1 MEAAERTINVQGFL
15 NENRFS
21 PYQWMIFII
30 CLLIAF
36 FDGMDT
42 AAIGYIAPSLLDD
55 WGMEKKDLA
64 PVLSAALFGLAIG
77 AVASGPIADKMG
89 RKIVLTLSVL
99 LFSAMCAASS
109 FAQDLTQMTILR
121 FITGLGL
128 GAAMPNAVTLLAEYS
143 PEHKRSLIVNTM
155 YCGFPVGAAM
165 PNAVTLLAEYS
176 PEHKRSLIV
185 NTMYCGFPVGA
196 AAGGFFASWLIP
208 EYGWRTT
215 LLWCGLLPLAL
226 GFIMIFLLPQ
236 SATYLVA
243 KNKPAE
249 QVRKILRRINPR
261 ADLDH
266 ATFVLTENRAV
277 PKSENPMAMVLGSHF
292 RAGSILLWISYFCGL
307 IIFYAM
313 INWMPVLFREA
324 NMPPE
329 LGPRISGL
337 FALGGLGAIASGWLM
352 DRFNGNKLV
361 ALLSF
366 LTALSV
372 ACIGW
377 SLGQGLGVLIA
388 VVLFAGVMQNTAQ
401 TSLPALA
408 AKFYPTECRTTGVSW
423 MLGIGRLGAIAGT
436 FLTGQLLA
444 WKLDYVTIFVILALP
459 SLILTA
465 ALLLKQKLYGDH

>member
-1 MEAAERTINVQGFL
+1 METAERTINVQGFL

-155 YCGFPVGAAM
+155 YCGFPVGAA
-165 PNAVTLLAEYS
+165 
-176 PEHKRSLIV
+176 
-185 NTMYCGFPVGA
+185 
-196 AAGGFFASWLIP
+196 AGGFFASWMIP

-215 LLWCGLLPLAL
+215 LLWCGLLPLVL

-352 DRFNGNKLV
+352 DRFNGNKLI

-377 SLGQGLGVLIA
+377 SLG
-388 VVLFAGVMQNTAQ
+388 
-401 TSLPALA
+401 
-408 AKFYPTECRTTGVSW
+408 
-423 MLGIGRLGAIAGT
+423 
-436 FLTGQLLA
+436 
-444 WKLDYVTIFVILALP
+444 
-459 SLILTA
+459 
-465 ALLLKQKLYGDH
+465 

>member
-77 AVASGPIADKMG
+77 AVTSGPIADKVG
-89 RKIVLTLSVL
+89 RKMVLTLSVL
-99 LFSAMCAASS
+99 LFSTMCAASS

-128 GAAMPNAVTLLAEYS
+128 
-143 PEHKRSLIVNTM
+143 
-155 YCGFPVGAAM
+155 GAAM

-366 LTALSV
+366 FTALSV

-423 MLGIGRLGAIAGT
+423 MLGIGRWGAIAGT